1 MSDGGRL
8 TINRRTMGT
17 LALGATLGAALPGK
31 FALGQSR
38 ARTIRLA
45 HHVTTQ
51 SEQHVAAEVFAKKLA
66 EYTGGALSVQI
77 LPAAQMGGQREI
89 IESVSLGT
97 VEMGYG
103 ESGLYANYLPQ
114 FGIIALPY
122 LYRDFDHWQKVVDG
136 ETGAGL
142 ARDLEAK
149 SNIKIVN
156 WMTAGYRNTFLRTKP
171 INKPADFR
179 GVKIRLPE
187 APVFVRTF
195 AALGAQ
201 PTPIPAPEMYSALQT
216 GVVDAMEGSAEV
228 GYTFKIFEVT
238 KYLSKTRHILLDGS
252 FAINSGFFKGLDK
265 AQQDALIKAAQEAAV
280 AQRAAHFE
288 REKTWLDRLA
298 AANTLQIN
306 DADLPA
312 FASALAN
319 LQNEFAANARATEL
333 LEKIRKV

>member
-1 MSDGGRL
+1 MSNGRNL
-8 TINRRTMGT
+8 TINRRHMGT
-17 LALGATLGAALPGK
+17 LALGATLGAALPGRRA
-31 FALGQSR
+31 FSQ

-51 SEQHVAAEVFAKKLA
+51 SEQHVAAETFAKKIS
-66 EYTGGALSVQI
+66 EYSGGALTVQI

-97 VEMGYG
+97 LEMGYG

-122 LYRDFDHWQKVVDG
+122 LYRDFDHWTKVVDG
-136 ETGAGL
+136 NTGAGL
-142 ARDLEAK
+142 ARDLETK
-149 SNIKIVN
+149 SGIKIVN

-252 FAINSGFFKGLDK
+252 FAINSRFFNSLNK
-265 AQQDALIKAAQEAAV
+265 AQQDAVMKAAQEAAV

-288 REKTWLDRLA
+288 REKSWLDRLA

-306 DADLPA
+306 DVDLPA

-319 LQNEFAANARATEL
+319 LQNEFAAAARATDL
-333 LEKIRKV
+333 LEQIRKI

>member
-1 MSDGGRL
+1 MQATRPAFRMPIL
-8 TINRRTMGT
+8 ARRT
-17 LALGATLGAALPGK
+17 ALLGGAAMLAAP
-31 FALGQSR
+31 AVQAQR

-51 SEQHVAAEVFAKKLA
+51 SEQHAAAEMFARRVAELSNNALA
-66 EYTGGALSVQI
+66 VQI

-97 VEMGYG
+97 LEMGYG
-103 ESGLYANYLPQ
+103 ESGLYANYTPP

-122 LYRDFDHWQKVVDG
+122 LYRDFAHFERTVEGPV
-136 ETGAGL
+136 GAQL
-142 ARDLEAK
+142 ARDLEARAG
-149 SNIKIVN
+149 IKVMN

-171 INKPADFR
+171 IHVPADFR

-228 GYTFKIFEVT
+228 GFTFRIHEVT
-238 KYLSKTRHILLDGS
+238 KFLSLTRHILLDGS
-252 FAINSGFFKGLDK
+252 FAMNASFFGGLP
-265 AQQDALIKAAQEAAV
+265 APQQQAVQQAATEAGTW
-280 AQRAAHFE
+280 QRAQHFE

-298 AANTLQIN
+298 AAGTLQTN
-306 DADLPA
+306 PVDLAP
-312 FASALAN
+312 FTQALGP
-319 LQNEFAANARATEL
+319 LQDEFAASARGTEL
-333 LEKIRKV
+333 LRQIRAL

>member
-1 MSDGGRL
+1 MSESGRF
-8 TINRRTMGT
+8 TINRR
-17 LALGATLGAALPGK
+17 ALGKLAIGAAVSAALPGS
-31 FALGQSR
+31 AAIAQAG

-51 SEQHVAAEVFAKKLA
+51 SEQHAAAENFAKKVA
-66 EYTGGALSVQI
+66 EYSGGSLRVQI

-97 VEMGYG
+97 LEMGYG
-103 ESGLYANYLPQ
+103 ESGLYANYLPS

-136 ETGAGL
+136 EIGQSL
-142 ARDLEAK
+142 ARDLEQRA
-149 SNIKIVN
+149 NIKIVN

-171 INKPADFR
+171 VTKPSDFR

-195 AALGAQ
+195 ATLGAQ
-201 PTPIPAPEMYSALQT
+201 PTPIPAPEMYTALQT

-238 KYLSKTRHILLDGS
+238 KFLSKTRHILLDGS
-252 FAINSGFFKGLDK
+252 FAINSGFFNSLNKT
-265 AQQDALIKAAQEAAV
+265 QQDAIMRAAQEAA
-280 AQRAAHFE
+280 ATQRTEHFE
-288 REKTWLDRLA
+288 RDRQWLDKLA
-298 AANTLQIN
+298 AAGTLQIN
-306 DADLPA
+306 EVDLPA
-312 FASALAN
+312 FAQALAG
-319 LQNEFAANARATEL
+319 LQNEFAANARATDL
-333 LEKIRKV
+333 LEKIRKL

>member
-1 MSDGGRL
+1 MSDSRSK
-8 TINRRTMGT
+8 TITRRNVGK
-17 LALGATLGAALPGK
+17 LALGATLGAAMPLR
-31 FALGQSR
+31 FARGQS

-51 SEQHVAAEVFAKKLA
+51 SEQHVAAEFIAKKIA
-66 EYTGGALSVQI
+66 EYSGGALAVQI

-97 VEMGYG
+97 LELGYG

-114 FGIIALPY
+114 FGNIALPY
-122 LYRDFDHWQKVVDG
+122 IYRDFDHWTKVVDG
-136 ETGAGL
+136 DTGAGL

-149 SNIKIVN
+149 SGIKIVN

-171 INKPADFR
+171 ITKPADFR

-187 APVFVRTF
+187 APVFVRSF

-252 FAINSGFFKGLDK
+252 FAINGAFFKGLPQ
-265 AQQDALIKAAQEAAV
+265 AQQDALMKAAQEAAV

-288 REKTWLDRLA
+288 REKSWLDKLA

-312 FASALAN
+312 FAAALAT